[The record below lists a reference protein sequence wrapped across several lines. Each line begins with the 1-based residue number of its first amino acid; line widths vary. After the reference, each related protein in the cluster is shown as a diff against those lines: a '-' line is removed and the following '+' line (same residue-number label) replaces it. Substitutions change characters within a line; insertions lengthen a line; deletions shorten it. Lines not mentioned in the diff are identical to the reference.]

1 MPGWVRARTD
11 EDFAKNQ
18 RRLTSMERSYRQI
31 AACLQAAGIEFLA
44 LKGLT
49 QCPAFG
55 CEPAHRVQ
63 YDIDLYVPGQAVF
76 RARDALRETGLEP
89 IAGMDGFPTDHL
101 PVMIRKTGW
110 EWRGDFFD
118 PEIPEAV
125 ELHFQFWNEGLDRL
139 PAPGVNNFWA
149 RREFRTVADVRV
161 ACLRRSDAVAYSSLH
176 LLKHLLRGSVKPFHV
191 LELARFLHLHAEDA
205 AFWEEWHE
213 SHCAEVRRLQAPS
226 FGLAEKWF
234 GCELPSAARAEIAAL
249 PSPAQAWFQ
258 QFAYSPAAVPFHG
271 NKDELWL
278 HLALVESLRDRI
290 AVLRRR
296 LLPGRLPGP
305 VDAVHTPLDR
315 MTPWL
320 RLRRRLR
327 YAAYVAGRIRHHAL
341 ALPKTAL
348 TGALWWLR
356 GTGLGNGFWTF
367 LAAGLLFNFALFI
380 FVLLY
385 NLHLLD
391 LGFREDLMGILN
403 GFSTAGTVAGTL
415 PAAWIARR
423 FGLRRSLL
431 GAFSA
436 AAVLVVL
443 RSLAATAFPLAAL
456 AFLWGLVFAVW
467 AVVFPPIVAGS
478 VEERRRPAAFSL
490 FFGAMFATGIAAD
503 WVAGQLPRLLH
514 GKQAALLLS
523 GALVTLALVPAWRL
537 KPAAAAPAR
546 SRIYPRSAFLFRYLG
561 IFAIWNL
568 ATGSFN
574 PFANAFFAR
583 QHLPVERIGAVF
595 SLSQLAQVGGVLAAP
610 LVFRRSGLAGGVAWM
625 MAATALGLAGL
636 ASGPAGST
644 LAGGYIAYM
653 VCQWMSEPGLS
664 TLLMNRVAERE
675 REGASALNYLVA
687 FTAQAAAS
695 FAAGHLLTRFG
706 YGAVLSGAA
715 LTAVLSALL
724 MRMWLAHDTP
734 PLPAIGRAS
743 AGDNVPG

>member
-18 RRLTSMERSYRQI
+18 RRLESTERSYRQI
-31 AACLQAAGIEFLA
+31 AACLEAAGVEFLA

-55 CEPAHRVQ
+55 CEAAHRVQ
-63 YDIDLYVPGQAVF
+63 YDIDLYIPGQAVF
-76 RARDALRETGLEP
+76 RARDALRDLGLEP

-118 PEIPEAV
+118 PEIPDAV

-139 PAPGVNNFWA
+139 PAPGVNDFWA
-149 RREFRTVADVRV
+149 RREFRTVAGVRL

-191 LELARFLHLHAEDA
+191 LELARFLHLHAEDFA
-205 AFWEEWHE
+205 LWQEWNE
-213 SHCAEVRRLQAPS
+213 SHSVEVRRLQAVS
-226 FGLAEKWF
+226 FGLAERWF
-234 GCELPSAARAEIAAL
+234 GCELPPPARAQIAAL
-249 PSPAQAWFQ
+249 PAPAHAWFQ
-258 QFAYSPAAVPFHG
+258 QFAYSPAAAPFQA

-278 HLALVESLRDRI
+278 HLALLETLPDRI

-296 LLPGRLPGP
+296 LFPGRLPGP
-305 VDAVHTPLDR
+305 VDAVHIPEDR
-315 MTPWL
+315 MTPWR

-327 YAAYVAGRIRHHAL
+327 YTAYVAGRVRHHAS
-341 ALPKTAL
+341 ALPRTAL
-348 TGALWWLR
+348 TGARWWLR
-356 GTGLGNGFWTF
+356 GTGLGSRFWTF
-367 LAAGLLFNFALFI
+367 LAAGVLFNFALFI

-391 LGFREDLMGILN
+391 LGFREDLMGTLN

-415 PAAWIARR
+415 PAAWVARR

-431 GAFSA
+431 AAFSA

-443 RSLAATAFPLAAL
+443 RSLAVTPVPLTAL

-490 FFGAMFATGIAAD
+490 FFGAMFAVGVVAD

-514 GKQAALLLS
+514 GKQPALLLS
-523 GALVTLALVPAWRL
+523 GALVTLALIPAWRI
-537 KPAAAAPAR
+537 KPAAAPPAR
-546 SRIYPRSAFLFRYLG
+546 ARIYPRSGFLFRYLG
-561 IFAIWNL
+561 IFAVWNL

-583 QHLPVERIGAVF
+583 QHLPVEQIGAVF
-595 SLSQLAQVGGVLAAP
+595 SLSQLAQVAGVLAAP
-610 LVFRRSGLAGGVAWM
+610 LVFRRAGIAGGVAWM

-636 ASGPAGST
+636 ASGPAGQL

-664 TLLMNRVAERE
+664 TLLMNRVAEQE

-687 FTAQAAAS
+687 FSAQAAAS

-706 YGAVLSGAA
+706 YGTVLSGAA
-715 LTAVLSALL
+715 VIAALSALL
-724 MRMWLAHDTP
+724 MRMWLAPVAP
-734 PLPAIGRAS
+734 PLPRFAQAS
-743 AGDNVPG
+743 AGDNAPG